1 MQLEGRNM
9 KVQGGIKRMT
19 ATVREELHE
28 EDEDQDDDDEEEE
41 EKKGRRS

>member
-1 MQLEGRNM
+1 M
-9 KVQGGIKRMT
+9 KVQREIKRIKKQT